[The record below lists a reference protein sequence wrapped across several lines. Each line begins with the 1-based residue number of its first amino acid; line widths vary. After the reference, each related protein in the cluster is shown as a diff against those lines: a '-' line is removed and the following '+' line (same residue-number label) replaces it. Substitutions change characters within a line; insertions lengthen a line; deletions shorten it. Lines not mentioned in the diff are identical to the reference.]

1 MNEKLKELLNRK
13 DNILRNIT
21 LNLNDIDGEKLTNN
35 FYNRNDI
42 SENRKDALKDIE
54 FKIKNLS

>member
-21 LNLNDIDGEKLTNN
+21 LNLNDINGEELTND
-35 FYNRNDI
+35 FYNRKDI

-54 FKIKNLS
+54 FKIKNL

>member
-1 MNEKLKELLNRK
+1 MNDKIKELLNRK

-21 LNLNDIDGEKLTNN
+21 LNLNDINGEELTSN

-54 FKIKNLS
+54 FKIKNL

>member
-1 MNEKLKELLNRK
+1 MNEKLKELLGRK

-21 LNLNDIDGEKLTNN
+21 LNLNDINGEELTND
-35 FYNRNDI
+35 FYNRKDI

-54 FKIKNLS
+54 FKIKNL

>member
-1 MNEKLKELLNRK
+1 MDEKLKELLGRK

-21 LNLNDIDGEKLTNN
+21 LNLNDINGEELTND
-35 FYNRNDI
+35 FYNRKDI

-54 FKIKNLS
+54 FKIKNL

>member
-21 LNLNDIDGEKLTNN
+21 LNLNDINGEKLTNN

-54 FKIKNLS
+54 FKIKNL

>member
-21 LNLNDIDGEKLTNN
+21 LNLNDIDGEKLTSN

-54 FKIKNLS
+54 FKIKNL